1 MGEVINSMNSRDYG
15 VELDELKAQMKDIQ
29 RLINQIADELTP
41 KAVKVNK
48 AIEIDSSHQVNE
60 LGSVYYSGQYRSEN
74 SRYKW
79 EPQERQVTQLLEL
92 DGDKAAKVLAA
103 LGHQQRLDILRM
115 VLKQPLTGAELVEH
129 LNMGTTGQLY
139 HHIKALS
146 GADLL
151 VQEERGGKYS
161 LPAHRSLPL
170 LLLLAATFDLLDTSD
185 YMELAETR
193 NNASAYLGES
203 KNPFD
208 PHHLLLAV
216 VENTI
221 LEHKAGFCSEVNI
234 FLHHDGSIT
243 VSDNGRGI
251 PVQALPGT
259 TKTKVQ
265 TVLTEIGHYGSD
277 SAFFAPGGEKGITIA
292 VVNALSQRLSVEV
305 RRDGKVFRQDYR
317 HGIPQTGLLTVG
329 VTKETGTSIT
339 FLPDKEI
346 FGSAFNHSV
355 VEDRVSEISSA
366 YPKLAI
372 HFDIDKE

>member
-1 MGEVINSMNSRDYG
+1 
-15 VELDELKAQMKDIQ
+15 
-29 RLINQIADELTP
+29 
-41 KAVKVNK
+41 
-48 AIEIDSSHQVNE
+48 
-60 LGSVYYSGQYRSEN
+60 
-74 SRYKW
+74 
-79 EPQERQVTQLLEL
+79 
-92 DGDKAAKVLAA
+92 
-103 LGHQQRLDILRM
+103 
-115 VLKQPLTGAELVEH
+115 
-129 LNMGTTGQLY
+129 
-139 HHIKALS
+139 
-146 GADLL
+146 
-151 VQEERGGKYS
+151 
-161 LPAHRSLPL
+161 
-170 LLLLAATFDLLDTSD
+170 LLLAATSDLLDTSD

-193 NNASAYLGES
+193 NNTSAYLGES

-221 LEHKAGFCSEVNI
+221 LEHKAGFCSEVSI

-265 TVLTEIGHYGSD
+265 TVLTEIGHYGSG

-305 RRDGKVFRQDYR
+305 RREGKVFRQDYK

-329 VTKETGTSIT
+329 VTKETGTSVT

-346 FGSAFNHSV
+346 FSSAFNQSIV
-355 VEDRVSEISSA
+355 VGRVNEISTA